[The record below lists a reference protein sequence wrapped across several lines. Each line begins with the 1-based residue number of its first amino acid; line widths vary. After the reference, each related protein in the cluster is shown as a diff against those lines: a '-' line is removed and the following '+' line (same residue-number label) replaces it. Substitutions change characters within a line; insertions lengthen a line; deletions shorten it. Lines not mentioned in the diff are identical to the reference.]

1 MKCKRLAFQVHAR
14 QGRQAERDCT
24 TIQMSGPHL
33 DAILGE
39 QRGARQA
46 ANAAADDNDLCL
58 DFLIA
63 TGLPLPLFMG
73 TP

>member
-1 MKCKRLAFQVHAR
+1 
-14 QGRQAERDCT
+14 
-24 TIQMSGPHL
+24 MSGPHL